1 MEVEK
6 GHWNGADEHLWDKL
20 GGREWLSII
29 FGIPPDDFRNYVSKR
44 NNGVIYNGVFSYYNV
59 NINTKQLVVISI
71 IEEYGL
77 VFLIT
82 NSSPEIKNN
91 NDYFSLPRS
100 SGIGDIPSAEIVKQL
115 SEATGYHLF

>member
-1 MEVEK
+1 MERD
-6 GHWNGADEHLWDKL
+6 HWDGADEHLWDKL

-44 NNGVIYNGVFSYYNV
+44 NNGVIYKGIFSYYNV

-71 IEEYGL
+71 IEEHGC

-82 NSSPEIKNN
+82 NSSPEIKNHN
-91 NDYFSLPRS
+91 NYFSLPS
-100 SGIGDIPSAEIVKQL
+100 ISDIGDIPSEEIVKQL